1 MFNFDLSIFELRYIE
16 VHCHSLKL
24 HPFLSTKIIM
34 VSQNL
39 DYCSRKVTHFL
50 KYPTMTVKIRS
61 SSLKFISL
69 CRENKAFNYT
79 LMALKIR
86 MVYQFSA
93 NQKEW
98 NKTNSLQAVKQAL
111 LKGREI
117 TFDVHDSSKMATLH
131 VKKPR
136 KIAAW
141 NHGKTA

>member
-1 MFNFDLSIFELRYIE
+1 MFNFDLPIFELRYNE
-16 VHCHSLKL
+16 VHWLSLKL
-24 HPFLSTKIIM
+24 YPLLSTKIIM

-50 KYPTMTVKIRS
+50 KYPTMTVKIRP

-93 NQKEW
+93 NQKE
-98 NKTNSLQAVKQAL
+98 
-111 LKGREI
+111 
-117 TFDVHDSSKMATLH
+117 
-131 VKKPR
+131 
-136 KIAAW
+136 
-141 NHGKTA
+141 

>member
-1 MFNFDLSIFELRYIE
+1 
-16 VHCHSLKL
+16 
-24 HPFLSTKIIM
+24 
-34 VSQNL
+34 
-39 DYCSRKVTHFL
+39 
-50 KYPTMTVKIRS
+50 MTLARAHNRDTVP
-61 SSLKFISL
+61 
-69 CRENKAFNYT
+69 

-117 TFDVHDSSKMATLH
+117 TFDAHDSSKMATLH